1 MIPSEF
7 APPCSG
13 YDVVYSEEIARE
25 RPIPPHTSR
34 SLTQSSDAS
43 PIASR
48 SSNVSGRDST
58 FEPRFGSTVDV
69 SNRSLLRIGSNMI
82 ALDVFRER

>member
-1 MIPSEF
+1 
-7 APPCSG
+7 
-13 YDVVYSEEIARE
+13 
-25 RPIPPHTSR
+25 
-34 SLTQSSDAS
+34 
-43 PIASR
+43 
-48 SSNVSGRDST
+48 VSGRDST